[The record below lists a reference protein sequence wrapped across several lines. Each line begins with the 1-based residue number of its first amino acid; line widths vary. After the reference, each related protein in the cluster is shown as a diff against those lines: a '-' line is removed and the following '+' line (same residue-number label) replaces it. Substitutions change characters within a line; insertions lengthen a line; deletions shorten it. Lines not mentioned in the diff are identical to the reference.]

1 MSTTTRLI
9 KPARRAMARTLRG
22 PQPLPEVQSERA
34 EAVAWFAG
42 WWHGIAVGLVCGAG
56 LAAVALTTLGGP
68 L

>member
-1 MSTTTRLI
+1 MTTTRLI
-9 KPARRAMARTLRG
+9 KPARTALRG
-22 PQPLPEVQSERA
+22 PAPLPEVQSERA